1 MVYVTFLL
9 PPSFLF
15 LFECNDTEKIFQFA
29 CGFAV
34 DLHAGM
40 RLREGLSVRYSEC
53 PKVRKSLKITL
64 CDVPMCNKQIT
75 VMKKFFRMVTALS
88 LVAGVLAFTG
98 CTDYED
104 DINGLSE
111 RIDALETG
119 KIADVE
125 KQVSSLQSAIT
136 TAQNAID
143 ALEALNLEELKTTVE
158 SLQSTVEAID
168 LSKYATL
175 EYVDATFATVEAIAD
190 LNADLGALEN
200 KVTALEGKYDSD
212 LKISEIL
219 VKIQDAQDDASS
231 ALGEIK
237 SLKEALGVYATAGKL
252 EEALGDKLDVADFDA
267 KFKEA
272 LKAALENNGEV
283 TGEIA
288 EAIENAVNEFNA
300 YFAGRITSVSLI
312 PELYVDGIPAIEIKS
327 LSYQPLAVTST
338 DKEESYKDNGKIS
351 TTAASASTVRYH
363 VSPDGITND
372 DFKTPSYVIE
382 SAKVI
387 NTRAAVNED
396 LLTVTEAKMV
406 NGELQVT
413 VKKNT
418 GISLDPDKADEIYTA
433 SLCVPIA
440 EKNLVEG
447 EESAYVYSEYSRLYE
462 TTVIPEIAALIDM
475 NEDVDEYSCEDS
487 ETEGLGHHHFSATY
501 DAAQNENPSNAQVYN
516 KPLDLL
522 AMVTGCY
529 TTETT
534 KDNNIVYKANELDKA
549 ALRASGLAFRFA
561 VPTLPYIVGTTGA
574 NQQEFAKVEGNYLI
588 ATLPDGVVNNAAAV
602 DKTPIVRVTLEDT
615 VANKTV
621 DVRYFKVEWTD
632 VKTDPV
638 SITIDPFEYV
648 LSCED
653 FQEEFTWSE
662 MITKVLAHVGEDG
675 ISHNEFFAMFDTNF
689 EVTTTDF
696 AVPVIPAAPN
706 RTVAKDEV
714 TGEFDTAV
722 DESAAILTWKLT
734 TAQIG
739 NVIEDLLAGDK
750 VTYSVDVKFPGKNKY
765 IGALTIKFSVNVVLP
780 ELPSIHGFTEMN
792 WDDFGKL
799 ARIYPIQ
806 RTSSQATE
814 KVKYAYDLNTLF
826 NTNADGLF
834 VDNILTDDE
843 DLENAWKCRKW
854 DVQYSATQKYAV
866 GYAPQFATGDLFAG
880 DNDGTGYHLYKG
892 LNDAAHIWWTKPNED
907 APENTPYNWYVED
920 VAKIELRLPYT
931 DGGDN
936 SAAIGLLN
944 ENRLV
949 SEAVADYKAGELK
962 TVAIDIWS
970 RINAYNVYKVKTINV
985 WFVNPLTIDAEVKGE
1000 FTDAIYGGS
1009 KVSIADAFDSVKDF
1023 LGNTVN
1029 VYTGGSGSAEDLRV
1043 YYDVQTPAWKVDEA
1057 LISINKNTND
1067 IDNDLDPN
1075 NAADKA
1081 LMSKLQ
1087 DRYTQASVRLEGDD
1101 LVFYNEGGAAV
1112 TEVMYIWV
1120 PVSVEH
1126 KWGVWEY
1133 FVPIKVNPNPNTSK

>member
-1 MVYVTFLL
+1 
-9 PPSFLF
+9 
-15 LFECNDTEKIFQFA
+15 
-29 CGFAV
+29 
-34 DLHAGM
+34 
-40 RLREGLSVRYSEC
+40 
-53 PKVRKSLKITL
+53 
-64 CDVPMCNKQIT
+64 MCNKQIT

-387 NTRAAVNED
+387 NTRAAVNEN

-475 NEDVDEYSCEDS
+475 NKDVDEYSCEDS
-487 ETEGLGHHHFSATY
+487 ETEGQGHYHFSATY
-501 DAAQNENPSNAQVYN
+501 DAAQSEKPSNAQVYN

-534 KDNNIVYKANELDKA
+534 KDNKIVYKANELDKA

-561 VPTLPYIVGTTGA
+561 VPTLPYIVGNTGA

-648 LSCED
+648 LNCEG

-714 TGEFDTAV
+714 TGKFDIAV

-843 DLENAWKCRKW
+843 DLEDAWKCRKW
-854 DVQYSATQKYAV
+854 DLQFSLNQKTDFRPMFY
-866 GYAPQFATGDLFAG
+866 TGMPAYDP
-880 DNDGTGYHLYKG
+880 DNDNLLIDYTLCANSDSDGDGYHLWNG
-892 LNDAAHIWWTKPNED
+892 TEDAAQIFPND
-907 APENTPYNWYVED
+907 GKGNGIQNWFKAPVED
-920 VAKIELRLPYT
+920 FELRLVNNAY
-931 DGGDN
+931 GR
-936 SAAIGLLN
+936 SLLN
-944 ENRLV
+944 KNRLKAD
-949 SEAVADYKAGELK
+949 AVADAAAGELT
-962 TVAIDIWS
+962 TVTLDIWG
-970 RINAYNVYKVKTINV
+970 RINEYNAYKVHSFDV
-985 WFVNPLTIDAEVKGE
+985 WFVKPLTVNGNLNEDFVDLVEGGDKVDATKALDKKLTDYAGNVVAAYESTGE
-1000 FTDAIYGGS
+1000 PEAR
-1009 KVSIADAFDSVKDF
+1009 
-1023 LGNTVN
+1023 
-1029 VYTGGSGSAEDLRV
+1029 RV
-1043 YYDVQTPAWKVDEA
+1043 YYGVAEHPVWNVDEA
-1057 LISINKNTND
+1057 LISLEKVGNDLKINNSLDINKASD
-1067 IDNDLDPN
+1067 RAKMQVLN
-1075 NAADKA
+1075 NLSTEKS
-1081 LMSKLQ
+1081 LTVS
-1087 DRYTQASVRLEGDD
+1087 DD
-1101 LVFYNEGGAAV
+1101 QKTLTFKNEFGWAV
-1112 TEVMYIWV
+1112 TGNVNIYI
-1120 PVSVEH
+1120 PVTISHE
-1126 KWGVWEY
+1126 WGAETFWAKIVLKPAT
-1133 FVPIKVNPNPNTSK
+1133 VTNK